1 MLENTSQL
9 MLDFKKLSKIH
20 HDVIPVVIQDFF
32 TKDVLILAYT
42 NKAAFEKTIQKKE
55 VVLFSTS
62 KGKLWEK
69 GKSSGQYL
77 ELIEARV
84 NCEQNS
90 LLYLVRLK
98 GQGACHTK
106 TKEGLYNT
114 SCFYRRIQDDLNLNG
129 LS

>member
-32 TKDVLILAYT
+32 TKEVLILAYT
-42 NKAAFEKTIQKKE
+42 HQDAFEKTLKTKT

-62 KGKLWEK
+62 KGKTWEK